1 MKNFSIA
8 IDDDGVALVT
18 FDIPGKSMNVISDEV
33 QAELDA
39 VVEMLRD
46 SERIRGAV
54 LISAKPSGFC
64 AGADLPEIVGHF
76 KRWRAARDQQALRQ
90 GLVESSSLSRRLRA
104 LETCGKPVAA
114 AINGMALGGGLEL
127 ALACHYRVAV
137 DDPKLRLAFPE
148 TGVGLLPGA
157 GGTQRLMRLIG
168 IEAALP
174 YLLDGVPITADAAL
188 AGGILHARVPA
199 DSLLDTARRWVLEHP
214 QAQAPWDDPA
224 FKLPGGGPHSPQGYR
239 GFAPAIA
246 ARLAN
251 SGADHPA
258 LGNVLKCVYEGAQV
272 PIDAGLRI
280 ESRYFFNTVRS
291 PRAEAMARTFFISRQ
306 VLSRRVERGDPE
318 IYLQRLRQSVLEERL
333 AMLDEGAPVV
343 LVNNL
348 VRRHAVRVEMAD
360 TVQPWGEH
368 EVDFTMMAELRQ
380 RLLYVQS
387 LAALRCLEEGLI
399 ADPLEA
405 DAAAIEAG
413 FPSWSGG
420 PVSFVE
426 VEGLAYFL
434 ESADRLAASHG
445 NCFALS
451 STWRERMTSGIGP
464 YG

>member
-8 IDDDGVALVT
+8 IDDDGVALIT
-18 FDIPGKSMNVISDEV
+18 FDIPGRSMNVISDEV
-33 QAELDA
+33 QAELEA

-46 SERIRGAV
+46 SSQIRGAV
-54 LISAKPSGFC
+54 LTSTKSSGFC

-76 KRWRAARDQQALRQ
+76 KRWRAAHHQEALRQ
-90 GLVESSSLSRRLRA
+90 GLAESSSLSRRLRA

-157 GGTQRLMRLIG
+157 GGTQRLIRLLG

-174 YLLDGVPITADAAL
+174 HLLDGTPITADAAL
-188 AGGILHARVPA
+188 AGGIVHARVPA
-199 DSLLDTARRWVLEHP
+199 GALLETARRWVLEHP

-224 FKLPGGGPHSPQGYR
+224 FKLPGGGPHSSQGYR
-239 GFAPAIA
+239 SFAPAIA
-246 ARLAN
+246 GRLVGA
-251 SGADHPA
+251 GADHPA
-258 LGNVLKCVYEGAQV
+258 VGNVLKCVYEGAQV

-291 PRAEAMARTFFISRQ
+291 PRAEAMARTFFMSRQ
-306 VLSRRVERGDPE
+306 VLSKRVERSDPGP
-318 IYLQRLRQSVLEERL
+318 YLQRLRQAVVEERL
-333 AMLDEGAPVV
+333 AMLDEGVPLV

-348 VRRHAVRVEMAD
+348 VRRNAVGIEIASM
-360 TVQPWGEH
+360 VQPWGED
-368 EVDFTMMAELRQ
+368 EVDFTLVAELRQ
-380 RLLYVQS
+380 RLLYAQS
-387 LAALRCLEEGLI
+387 LAALRSLEEGLI

-405 DAAAIEAG
+405 DVAAVDAG
-413 FPSWSGG
+413 FPGWSGG

-426 VEGLAYFL
+426 IEGPAYFL
-434 ESADRLAASHG
+434 ESTDRLAASHG
-445 NCFALS
+445 ECFALPP
-451 STWRERMTSGIGP
+451 TWRERMASGLGP

>member
-214 QAQAPWDDPA
+214 QAQAPWDDSA